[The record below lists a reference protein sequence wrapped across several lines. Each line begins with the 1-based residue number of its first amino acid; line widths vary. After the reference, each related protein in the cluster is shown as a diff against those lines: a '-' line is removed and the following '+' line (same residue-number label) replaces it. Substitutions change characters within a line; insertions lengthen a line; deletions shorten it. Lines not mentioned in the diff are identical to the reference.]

1 MDHPAAQIDD
11 ELEAERQLL
20 EAAVAEAEADQ
31 RYVSHEDMRAWLLQ
45 LAQGNFNA
53 PPPDLRDP

>member
-1 MDHPAAQIDD
+1 MSQAIHQIDSD
-11 ELEAERQLL
+11 LETERRLL

-45 LAQGNFNA
+45 IAQGNFNA

>member
-45 LAQGNFNA
+45 FAQGNFNA

>member
-1 MDHPAAQIDD
+1 MDHPATQIDD

-20 EAAVAEAEADQ
+20 EAAVAEAETDQ